1 MNQSR
6 VRTQAEPFT
15 GRQRHPLGP
24 EPSQTP
30 HGLGPGRPHRQAR
43 MEEALGQTRP
53 ASGPPAC
60 SPLYWKCSPLPSLNQ
75 SVLPSRAVSSEK
87 LPEPRRAPCRVCRH
101 PTRPHGAA
109 SAVAML
115 SSAQSVDVC
124 LLPCDEVG
132 DDLCPFR
139 HRNPAS
145 VAPAAP
151 RAQKALIAVF

>member
-1 MNQSR
+1 MCALRLSLLRGDRGTLSGQSR
-6 VRTQAEPFT
+6 AKRHTVSGLA
-15 GRQRHPLGP
+15 GRMAKPGWKK
-24 EPSQTP
+24 PS
-30 HGLGPGRPHRQAR
+30 
-43 MEEALGQTRP
+43 GQTRP

-109 SAVAML
+109 SAVATL

-124 LLPCDEVG
+124 LLSCDEVG